1 MHAPRRSFSLQQAV
15 ADSAPL
21 ARLSELVRESSARL
35 AAVQQLIPAPLRPA
49 VRPGPIDGDSWCL
62 LVDNSAAAAKLRHL
76 APSLQAAL
84 RTRGWQVAT
93 LRVKIQKLP

>member
-1 MHAPRRSFSLQQAV
+1 MQAPRRSFTLQQAV

-21 ARLSELVRESSARL
+21 ARLSSLVRESSERL

-49 VRPGPIDGDSWCL
+49 IRPGPIDEQGWCL

-76 APSLQAAL
+76 APLLQAAL
-84 RTRGWQVAT
+84 RNRGWDVAAI
-93 LRVKIQKLP
+93 RVKIQKRL